1 VASQQQQAR
10 EVTKGHGRTEA
21 RTIRTTTLLN
31 GYLADWPG
39 VQQVYWLRRERTE
52 GGRTT
57 VEDEYG
63 ITSLPRDRADAVR
76 LLGLRRGHWQI
87 ENGLHYIRDVTL
99 GEDACRVRKGAAAS
113 VLAGLRNA
121 ALVLLD
127 SLGLASIAEA
137 TRHCLLRPRRAIRL
151 LSRPG

>member
-1 VASQQQQAR
+1 
-10 EVTKGHGRTEA
+10 
-21 RTIRTTTLLN
+21 
-31 GYLADWPG
+31 LADWPG
-39 VQQVYWLRRERTE
+39 VQQVYWLQRERTE

-63 ITSLPRDRADAVR
+63 IVSRPRGRADAAW
-76 LLGLRRGHWQI
+76 LLELRRGHWQI

-121 ALVLLD
+121 ALVLLGC
-127 SLGLASIAEA
+127 LGLASIAEA
-137 TRHCLLRPRRAIRL
+137 TRHCLLRPKRAVRL
-151 LSRPG
+151 LFSSG